1 MPDDG
6 STQEST
12 GSTPQ
17 FRFEVKWDSTVMHFQ
32 EVSGLDVEAQP
43 IEYRNGDSP
52 VFSTIKMPGIKK
64 YGNVTMKKGIWPNG
78 SSFQEWYNQ
87 VKANTVAR
95 KTVTITL
102 MDESDAPAMVWT
114 LSNAWPVKVSS
125 TDFPSDGNQV
135 AIESIEVAHE
145 GLTITNG

>member
-12 GSTPQ
+12 GYTPQ
-17 FRFEVKWDSTVMHFQ
+17 FSFEVKWDSMVMHVQ

-43 IEYRNGDSP
+43 IEYRQSNSP
-52 VFSTIKMPGIKK
+52 EFSVIKMPGLKK
-64 YGNVTMKKGIWPNG
+64 YGNVTMKNGIWPNG

-87 VKANTVAR
+87 VKMNTVAR
-95 KTVTITL
+95 KTITITF
-102 MDESDAPAMVWT
+102 MDESRAPAMVWT

-125 TDFPSDGNQV
+125 TDLPSDGNAV
-135 AIESIEVAHE
+135 AIESIEIAHE
-145 GLTITNG
+145 GITTTNG